1 MALQAYENAKH
12 TSALLTVMQQ
22 KELEKANFNCK
33 QIAAE
38 NTGIQYISQYE
49 LQQVLQKTSLLLYL
63 PSGHCL
69 NTLESIGYSTELKE
83 NIHSSTNA
91 KPVQLKKSQ

>member
-38 NTGIQYISQYE
+38 NTGI
-49 LQQVLQKTSLLLYL
+49 
-63 PSGHCL
+63 
-69 NTLESIGYSTELKE
+69 
-83 NIHSSTNA
+83 
-91 KPVQLKKSQ
+91 